1 MKEKIKFLCLT
12 GLTFICTCFFQL
24 HAQYEGIHDKNLTY
38 TGPETGDEIQY
49 ELYLPPDYSEDK
61 GPYPLII
68 QLHGG
73 GGNTQ
78 SDGWIP
84 SYEIARNAGRIDD
97 YIVVFPYGYAGTM
110 WEDDIKEGKKPE
122 TNVILELLPY
132 LEEKYPL
139 YGHRDKRVISGFSM
153 GAHGTMTWAAKYYD
167 LFSVFVVMDVGDM
180 TVDPNK
186 NLRRKIEVV
195 GENADLFRDKV
206 ALRFISTSGN
216 PVTFLSELDS
226 MNIAYSYEKGSCP
239 THSVACVCSD
249 DHGQNTWVFIQE
261 HIGSDPPGVHN
272 RLP

>member
-1 MKEKIKFLCLT
+1 MKEKIKFLSLSVIT
-12 GLTFICTCFFQL
+12 LIGSGFFQVQ
-24 HAQYEGIHDKNLTY
+24 AQFEGLHDKNLSY
-38 TGPETGDEIQY
+38 TGPETGDKIQY
-49 ELYLPPDYSEDK
+49 ELYLPPGYSEDK

-84 SYEIARNAGRIDD
+84 SYELARKAGLIDD

-132 LEEKYPL
+132 LQEKYPL
-139 YGHRDKRVISGFSM
+139 SEHRDKRVISGFSM

-167 LFSVFVVMDVGDM
+167 LFSVFIVMDVGDM
-180 TVDPNK
+180 TVDKNK

-195 GENADLFRDKV
+195 GQNADLFRDKV
-206 ALRFISTSGN
+206 AIRFISTTGN

-226 MNIAYSYEKGSCP
+226 LNIDYSYEKGSCA
-239 THSVACVCSD
+239 THSVACVTSD
-249 DHGQNTWVFIQE
+249 EHGQNTWKFIQK
-261 HIGSDPPGVHN
+261 HTGNMQAGDGRMP
-272 RLP
+272 